1 MTQDAKAADGKQRVW
16 SLELVIVIAL
26 PTIAVVAGIITMVI
40 ATRSGFEPHPQVKTD
55 RFAQEQTV
63 GDRP

>member
-1 MTQDAKAADGKQRVW
+1 MSQREDAAAGKPRVW

-40 ATRSGFEPHPQVKTD
+40 ATRSGFEPHTQVKTD

-63 GDRP
+63 DERP